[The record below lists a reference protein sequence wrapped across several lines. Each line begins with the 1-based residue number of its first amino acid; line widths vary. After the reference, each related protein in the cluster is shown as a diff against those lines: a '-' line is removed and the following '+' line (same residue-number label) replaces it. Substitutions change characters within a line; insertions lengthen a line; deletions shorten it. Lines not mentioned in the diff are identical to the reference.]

1 MQIKKNNNN
10 YDIMIS
16 NEHNNFKLLSS
27 QTVSPILKAKNTLL
41 SLNNKSNHNNFKI
54 YDKQKNIDLKVISL
68 PIIPSDSEK
77 QLHSSFPPKLEIFNF
92 SKNNN
97 NQKSKINKYGFFKK
111 ADNKSSQRTIKR
123 DVNANCLNDKNNDN
137 LKTSSKKNFVQFEWS
152 SKAMIPSDYDTSS
165 QSQSITIIAIA
176 SNFTIFKK

>member
-1 MQIKKNNNN
+1 
-10 YDIMIS
+10 MIS

-41 SLNNKSNHNNFKI
+41 LLNNKSNHNNFKI
-54 YDKQKNIDLKVISL
+54 YDKQKNIDLKVI
-68 PIIPSDSEK
+68 IPSDSEK
-77 QLHSSFPPKLEIFNF
+77 QLQSLFPPKLEIFNF

-123 DVNANCLNDKNNDN
+123 DVNANSLNDKNNDN
-137 LKTSSKKNFVQFEWS
+137 LKTSNKKILCNLNEVP
-152 SKAMIPSDYDTSS
+152 KAMIPSDYYTSS
-165 QSQSITIIAIA
+165 QSQSQPSHQI
-176 SNFTIFKK
+176 